1 MIALEKSKVVR
12 VKDVDGKVITF
23 RYAITQD
30 GLMMKSADAENYEGP
45 CDWLRLYVLC
55 CQHTP
60 KRRTK

>member
-1 MIALEKSKVVR
+1 MIALEKSRVVS
-12 VKDVDGKVITF
+12 VKDADGKVIKF

-30 GLMMKSADAENYEGP
+30 GLMMKWHDAERYEGP
-45 CDWLRLYVLC
+45 VDWMHLYVLC